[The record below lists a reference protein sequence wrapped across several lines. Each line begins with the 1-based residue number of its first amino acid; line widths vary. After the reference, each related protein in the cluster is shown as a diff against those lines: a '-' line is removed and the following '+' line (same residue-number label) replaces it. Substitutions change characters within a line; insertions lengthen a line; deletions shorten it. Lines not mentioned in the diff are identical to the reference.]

1 MAFVGMGTFAM
12 AQQSPERPKMNKE
25 QMQQKMMQKE
35 QERVAQMQKDLNL
48 NAAQVAQIKA
58 LNEKSRAEMMRNA
71 QDRVA
76 DRQAKMAEMKE
87 KHQRRN
93 EEMKNILTPEQYTKW
108 EAQKKAKMDERRAM
122 MKERGMKGKKMMKR
136 NMQQMP

>member
-1 MAFVGMGTFAM
+1 
-12 AQQSPERPKMNKE
+12 
-25 QMQQKMMQKE
+25 
-35 QERVAQMQKDLNL
+35 
-48 NAAQVAQIKA
+48 
-58 LNEKSRAEMMRNA
+58 
-71 QDRVA
+71 
-76 DRQAKMAEMKE
+76 MAELKE

-93 EEMKNILTPEQYTKW
+93 EEMRSILTPEQYTKW